1 MSNITRRNF
10 VNGTLMSAGMATG
23 ASMHPLKSFSQDI
36 MAAITPSYYPP
47 AEKGL
52 RGSQPGSNDAAHA
65 RAWGGQTDWGT
76 NKNLN
81 EEYDLIVVGGGISG
95 LAAAYFYQKKHGRDK
110 KILILDNHDDFG
122 GHARRNEHMIDG
134 DLRIGQGGSES
145 LEGTGSYEG
154 VLLEMLSDI
163 GIDLNQ
169 FDERYDFDFFKRHGL
184 GAAMFFNEKV
194 FGKNKIVNHPL
205 CDYPGFI
212 EGLLRPTMSVD
223 DAVAQSP
230 LSERGKEQL
239 LRVIKA
245 DQSVL
250 NIPTESLQEYAKTHS
265 YFDFLQN
272 TLNVDDPHVLHIA
285 RHTSVDYTEGGTDSL
300 SLYDVLASGPLGGD
314 PMVAWK
320 DTLGEGAY
328 QNYINKDKGTYGTD
342 DPFIQH
348 FPDGNATIARLLVK
362 KMIPNVG
369 PVQNVEDV
377 ILSRFDYDQL
387 DKPGNA
393 TRLRLNSTVVNV
405 KHIGST
411 NNAREVTVNYIKDN
425 QSYTVKAKGV
435 VLACY
440 NMIIPYIVP
449 NLPEDQFAALKKLT
463 KVPLQYSTIGLRH
476 WRPMKELGLGMVMSP
491 GNLHT
496 AVNMDFPVSV
506 GDYQYTKSPDHP
518 CVLHMRSAPRG
529 DTVGAPLRQQFAE
542 ARYNMLAMSFEDY
555 EQEIR
560 EHLTGMFP
568 SELFDFDRD
577 VESIIVN
584 RWAHGYSHGDPG
596 DVGRAPF
603 GRITI
608 ANSDANDTSLA
619 NNAIMQAYRAVQE
632 LS

>member
-1 MSNITRRNF
+1 MDVI
-10 VNGTLMSAGMATG
+10 
-23 ASMHPLKSFSQDI
+23 
-36 MAAITPSYYPP
+36 
-47 AEKGL
+47 
-52 RGSQPGSNDAAHA
+52 
-65 RAWGGQTDWGT
+65 
-76 NKNLN
+76 
-81 EEYDLIVVGGGISG
+81 
-95 LAAAYFYQKKHGRDK
+95 

-285 RHTSVDYTEGGTDSL
+285 RHTSVDYTEGGTDAL

-369 PVQNVEDV
+369 PGQNVEDV

>member
-1 MSNITRRNF
+1 M
-10 VNGTLMSAGMATG
+10 
-23 ASMHPLKSFSQDI
+23 
-36 MAAITPSYYPP
+36 
-47 AEKGL
+47 
-52 RGSQPGSNDAAHA
+52 
-65 RAWGGQTDWGT
+65 
-76 NKNLN
+76 
-81 EEYDLIVVGGGISG
+81 
-95 LAAAYFYQKKHGRDK
+95 
-110 KILILDNHDDFG
+110 
-122 GHARRNEHMIDG
+122 
-134 DLRIGQGGSES
+134 
-145 LEGTGSYEG
+145 
-154 VLLEMLSDI
+154 
-163 GIDLNQ
+163 
-169 FDERYDFDFFKRHGL
+169 
-184 GAAMFFNEKV
+184 
-194 FGKNKIVNHPL
+194 
-205 CDYPGFI
+205 
-212 EGLLRPTMSVD
+212 
-223 DAVAQSP
+223 
-230 LSERGKEQL
+230 
-239 LRVIKA
+239 
-245 DQSVL
+245 
-250 NIPTESLQEYAKTHS
+250 
-265 YFDFLQN
+265 QN

-285 RHTSVDYTEGGTDSL
+285 RHTSVDYTEGGTDAL

-369 PVQNVEDV
+369 PGQNVEDV